1 MALAALC
8 AYLIGSLNTSIIVSK
23 LIMKKDI
30 REIGSGNAGFTNS
43 MRTGSRL
50 VAILTLVGDV
60 VKVGISVLIGG
71 FLMQNCLPGESEAW
85 LLGAYIAGFFSMV
98 GHIFPLYF
106 GFRGGKGVLTFAAM
120 ILFTDWKLFLIVIAL
135 WLILL
140 FFTRMVSLSVL
151 ITLPVYILGAILFAP
166 DGTLTLFGQ
175 TVPMRVFT
183 IGTSVLM
190 GIIVVVMH
198 KDNIKR
204 LRNGTENKIGQK
216 AK

>member
-1 MALAALC
+1 
-8 AYLIGSLNTSIIVSK
+8 
-23 LIMKKDI
+23 
-30 REIGSGNAGFTNS
+30 
-43 MRTGSRL
+43 
-50 VAILTLVGDV
+50 
-60 VKVGISVLIGG
+60 
-71 FLMQNCLPGESEAW
+71 
-85 LLGAYIAGFFSMV
+85 MV